1 MENEL
6 IRQQKKLTLFF
17 RTLGIMLFGLVLAA
31 GFVLGCILYNLRPE
45 KSDLENRELT
55 KFPKITA
62 DGFLSGD
69 YTSGISTW
77 YADTFPF
84 RENMVKT
91 EWSIQNAY
99 GFRKDAISAVG
110 EGDEVPDIE
119 DILASMEAEN
129 TKEAATAKETQETFV
144 PGNSETPAEQ
154 TETEQ
159 AGTEQ
164 TETAAP
170 ETEVVETVPESV
182 DGEAMYNMNP
192 QEAGAVNVK
201 DLVGYCVYGFNRKAA
216 DQYAIH
222 IGTVANAL
230 QDEARVFELLIP
242 NNSAI
247 LLDDQTK
254 AEWKLLD
261 ESQVIKYFKAMTWQ
275 QSQAVKYVDIYD
287 KLMEHRDEYLYFK
300 TDHHWTQLGAYYGYV
315 RFCEEAGLTPHA
327 ITDYKLV
334 DSGPFLGSYYKT
346 NQYAQLAENPDNCYG
361 YEPISTNEFSFY
373 DRDAKQMRNGK
384 LVRNMSEFDISLK
397 YQGFIYGDTAYSEAH
412 NPNLSDG
419 SCCIVVKESFG
430 NCFAPFLIDHY
441 QTLIVIDY
449 RYNTDSLIDL
459 ARNYDHPDIIF
470 CNNLEAIS
478 DLYVMEQLG
487 GICH

>member
-1 MENEL
+1 MHN
-6 IRQQKKLTLFF
+6 IVNRKQKRLTLFF
-17 RTLGIMLFGLVLAA
+17 RTLGIMLFGLVLAV
-31 GFVLGCILYNLRPE
+31 GFVLGCILFNLRPK

-62 DGFLSGD
+62 DGFLSGE

-77 YADTFPF
+77 FADTFPF
-84 RENMVKT
+84 REGMVKA
-91 EWSIQNAY
+91 EWGIQNAY
-99 GFRKDAISAVG
+99 GFRKDSISAVG

-119 DILASMEAEN
+119 DILASMEAESAGQESASPQPSDPQN
-129 TKEAATAKETQETFV
+129 TVPSETQETV
-144 PGNSETPAEQ
+144 PAEPQ
-154 TETEQ
+154 TESE
-159 AGTEQ
+159 
-164 TETAAP
+164 AAPP
-170 ETEVVETVPESV
+170 ETEIADTVPESV

-230 QDEARVFELLIP
+230 QDQARVFELLIP

-254 AEWKLLD
+254 KDWKLLD

-287 KLMEHRDEYLYFK
+287 RMMEHRDEYLYFK
-300 TDHHWTQLGAYYGYV
+300 TDHHWTQLGAYYAYT

-327 ITDYKLV
+327 ISEYKLV

-346 NQYAQLAENPDNCYG
+346 NGYAQLAENPDNCYG
-361 YEPISTNEFSFY
+361 YEPIATNDFSFY
-373 DRDAKQMRNGK
+373 DRDAKTMRNGK
-384 LVRNMSEFDISLK
+384 LVRNMSEFDIALK

-449 RYNTDSLIDL
+449 RYNTDSLVEL
-459 ARNYDHPDIIF
+459 AKNYDHPDIIF